1 MRPTKEQLLNHYSK
15 RDPKL
20 FIQFDG
26 YDEPPEGCTDPEAY
40 SGMCRIKTYELMC
53 GNDVRILIDPRKDR
67 EKVLRILH
75 KLVDWIEGDGGALC

>member
-1 MRPTKEQLLNHYSK
+1 MKGKGMRPTKEQLLNHYSK

-40 SGMCRIKTYELMC
+40 SGIVP
-53 GNDVRILIDPRKDR
+53 N
-67 EKVLRILH
+67 
-75 KLVDWIEGDGGALC
+75 